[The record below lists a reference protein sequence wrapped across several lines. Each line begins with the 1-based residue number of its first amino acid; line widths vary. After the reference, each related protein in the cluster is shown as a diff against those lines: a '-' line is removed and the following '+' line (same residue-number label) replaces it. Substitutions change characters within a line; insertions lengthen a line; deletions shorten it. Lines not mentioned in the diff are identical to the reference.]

1 MKHPRAYSF
10 WRPLNVVLAAFVGL
24 IVLIQPP
31 VCQATENVG
40 KVVKK
45 RMDAYGTAPGE
56 SRERIF
62 PRSDVV
68 FGELIETDGGAAIL
82 IEMNDDTEL
91 FLGERASLVID
102 EFVYEPGSASM
113 KAVYNFT
120 LGTLRFVS
128 GEMASEGISILTPSA
143 AIGLRGSDAVIFVTP
158 DGGTIINV
166 LEGVFTVRARD
177 TDGGPVI
184 DVGAKQNVSIARG
197 GMIAPVSQGLQ
208 LPDYTHEFEAK
219 TPDYS
224 DDYYDLTV
232 GGAFEGARPGNVTG
246 SAGADEGHGDGGG
259 HHDAPD

>member
-1 MKHPRAYSF
+1 MKHLRANSF
-10 WRPLNVVLAAFVGL
+10 WRRLSLVLAAFVGL
-24 IVLIQPP
+24 IVLIQPS
-31 VCQATENVG
+31 VCQASESIGN
-40 KVVKK
+40 VVKK

-62 PRSDVV
+62 PHGDVV
-68 FGELIETDGGAAIL
+68 FGELIETDGGAAVL

-91 FLGERASLVID
+91 FLGERASLIID
-102 EFVYEPGSASM
+102 EFVYDPGSASM
-113 KAVYNFT
+113 RAVYNFT

-128 GEMASEGISILTPSA
+128 GKMASEGISIVTPSA

-158 DGGTIINV
+158 DGGTVINV
-166 LEGVFTVRARD
+166 LEGVFTVRSRD

-184 DVGAKQNVSIARG
+184 DVGPKENVSIARG
-197 GMIAPVSQGLQ
+197 GMITPVSQGLQ
-208 LPDYTHEFEAK
+208 IPDYTHEIEAK
-219 TPDYS
+219 APDYS

-246 SAGADEGHGDGGG
+246 SAGASEGHGDGGG

>member
-1 MKHPRAYSF
+1 MKHLRVNSF
-10 WRPLNVVLAAFVGL
+10 WRRLGIVLAAFVGL
-24 IVLIQPP
+24 IVLILPP
-31 VCQATENVG
+31 VSQASENIG
-40 KVVKK
+40 KVIKK
-45 RMDAYGTAPGE
+45 RMDTYGTAPGE
-56 SRERIF
+56 SRERKF
-62 PRSDVV
+62 PHNKVV

-128 GEMASEGISILTPSA
+128 GKMASEGISILTPSA

-177 TDGGPVI
+177 TADGPII
-184 DVGAKQNVSIARG
+184 DVGPKENVSIAQG
-197 GMIAPVSQGLQ
+197 GMIAPVSLGLQ

-246 SAGADEGHGDGGG
+246 SAGANEGHGDGGG

>member
-1 MKHPRAYSF
+1 MKHFRANTF
-10 WRPLNVVLAAFVGL
+10 WRHLKAVLTAFVGL
-24 IVLIQPP
+24 IVLVQAP
-31 VCQATENVG
+31 VCQATETVG
-40 KVVKK
+40 KVVKQ
-45 RMDAYGTAPGE
+45 RMDAYGTAPGQ
-56 SRERIF
+56 SRERKF
-62 PRSDVV
+62 PRYNVV

-102 EFVYEPGSASM
+102 EFVYDPGSASM
-113 KAVYNFT
+113 RAVYNFT

-128 GEMASEGISILTPSA
+128 GKMANDGISIVTPSA

-166 LEGVFTVRARD
+166 LEGTFTVRSRETAD
-177 TDGGPVI
+177 GPVI
-184 DVGAKQNVSIARG
+184 DVGAKENVSIARG
-197 GMIAPVSQGLQ
+197 GTITPISEGLQ

-232 GGAFEGARPGNVTG
+232 GGAFESARPGKVTG

-259 HHDAPD
+259 HHDAAD